1 MTTTERFY
9 AALAISCLAHW
20 GMLHLFGAA
29 SAQNSLGTPTII
41 SMESLGIGASLQGG
55 ADISMEATPT
65 RMEPQNTADKRRE
78 AFFAF
83 LDELDAAVHAHR
95 MDGGEEGLLGVAAYA
110 FTVRPDGSF
119 TDPVLRQTS
128 GSPALDAAA
137 YRAVRAASGS
147 VKRSELL
154 GNGDIPVVLH
164 VKYQYDL
171 H

>member
-119 TDPVLRQTS
+119 TDPLLRKTS
-128 GSPALDAAA
+128 GFNAID
-137 YRAVRAASGS
+137 G
-147 VKRSELL
+147 
-154 GNGDIPVVLH
+154 G
-164 VKYQYDL
+164 
-171 H
+171 

>member
-9 AALAISCLAHW
+9 AALAISCIAHW
-20 GMLHLFGAA
+20 GMLHLFGAM
-29 SAQNSLGTPTII
+29 SEQNSLGTPIII
-41 SMESLGIGASLQGG
+41 SMESLGLGASPEGG
-55 ADISMEATPT
+55 SAISMEPAPN
-65 RMEPQNTADKRRE
+65 RVEPQNTADKRRE

-83 LDELDAAVHAHR
+83 LDDLDAAVHAHR

-119 TDPVLRQTS
+119 TAPVLRQTS

-137 YRAVRAASGS
+137 YRAVCAATGS
-147 VKRSELL
+147 VKRPGIL
-154 GNGDIPVVLH
+154 GSGEIPVVLY

-171 H
+171 R

>member
-29 SAQNSLGTPTII
+29 AAQNPQGTSITI
-41 SMESLGIGASLQGG
+41 SMESLGLGASAPGG
-55 ADISMEATPT
+55 SSMSMEAAPN
-65 RMEPQNTADKRRE
+65 RVEPQNAADKRRE

-83 LDELDAAVHAHR
+83 LDDLDAAVHAHR

-137 YRAVRAASGS
+137 YRAVCAASGS
-147 VKRSELL
+147 VKRPEIL

-171 H
+171 R